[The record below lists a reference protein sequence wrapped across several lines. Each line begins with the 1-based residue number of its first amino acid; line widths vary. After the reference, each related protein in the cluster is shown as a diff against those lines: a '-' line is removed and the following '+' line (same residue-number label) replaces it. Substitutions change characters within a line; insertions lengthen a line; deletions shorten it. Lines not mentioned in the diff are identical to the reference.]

1 VVRWTLL
8 QKFVCRT
15 SVSERATFNKLL
27 RNETYLILALESK
40 IISYGLVREAKQSKA
55 TDPPSA
61 RIDPNTDYGHSFL
74 LKHLPARDLSCLA
87 AIFPTP
93 TENYFRPPFVHQH
106 CFARDPDVYSSPIGS
121 FALAPLSS
129 AMALMVHAACVV
141 FASHGH
147 TANVNAELPKG
158 WPASHLLERTCE
170 VGR

>member
-8 QKFVCRT
+8 KKFVCRT
-15 SVSERATFNKLL
+15 SVSERVTFNKLL

-106 CFARDPDVYSSPIGS
+106 FAKDPDVYSSPIGS

-129 AMALMVHAACVV
+129 AMALMVHAACVLSRV
-141 FASHGH
+141 TA
-147 TANVNAELPKG
+147 TQANVNAELPKG
-158 WPASHLLERTCE
+158 WPGSHLLKRTCE